1 MSFDQKILVI
11 RFSSIGD
18 IVLATSPLKTIRR
31 AYPDAQITFLTL
43 DTFAPLLEYHPDIDA
58 LVSISKRMSLI
69 ELWGFADHI
78 RRKQYRHIFD
88 LHNSIRSNLVT
99 LRSSS
104 PVYQLKK
111 PRWNRFL
118 LFYFHHNEFG
128 SDFSTLKMYHEHLGS
143 IWNENDVL
151 PATLLKV
158 SNYEQKMARNMLLD
172 KNIFDEFI
180 AVVPGAAWTQKQW
193 PAEKYIETLNQLDLP
208 AVLLGEKKDTICFDI
223 AKRSSSTVN
232 LAGQTTLRQAL
243 AVLANSAYV
252 IGSDTGLTH
261 AAEALGKQVYM
272 ILGPTSPETGAGV
285 NLPGSTNIETDV
297 WCRPCSQNGKFPC
310 YRKTQECMDSIVP
323 NDVIQSLLLG

>member
-1 MSFDQKILVI
+1 
-11 RFSSIGD
+11 
-18 IVLATSPLKTIRR
+18 
-31 AYPDAQITFLTL
+31 
-43 DTFAPLLEYHPDIDA
+43 
-58 LVSISKRMSLI
+58 
-69 ELWGFADHI
+69 
-78 RRKQYRHIFD
+78 
-88 LHNSIRSNLVT
+88 
-99 LRSSS
+99 
-104 PVYQLKK
+104 
-111 PRWNRFL
+111 
-118 LFYFHHNEFG
+118 
-128 SDFSTLKMYHEHLGS
+128 
-143 IWNENDVL
+143 
-151 PATLLKV
+151 
-158 SNYEQKMARNMLLD
+158 MLLD

-323 NDVIQSLLLG
+323 NDVIQSLLPG

>member
-118 LFYFHHNEFG
+118 LFYFHHNEFA

-143 IWNENDVL
+143 IWNENDDL

-297 WCRPCSQNGKFPC
+297 CCRPCSQNGKFPC

-323 NDVIQSLLLG
+323 NDVIQSLLPG

>member
-1 MSFDQKILVI
+1 
-11 RFSSIGD
+11 
-18 IVLATSPLKTIRR
+18 
-31 AYPDAQITFLTL
+31 
-43 DTFAPLLEYHPDIDA
+43 
-58 LVSISKRMSLI
+58 
-69 ELWGFADHI
+69 
-78 RRKQYRHIFD
+78 
-88 LHNSIRSNLVT
+88 
-99 LRSSS
+99 
-104 PVYQLKK
+104 
-111 PRWNRFL
+111 
-118 LFYFHHNEFG
+118 
-128 SDFSTLKMYHEHLGS
+128 MYHEHLGS

-323 NDVIQSLLLG
+323 NDVIQSLLPG